1 MLRGSLHGNCR
12 AGRRIKGYALAVL
25 ILSHCLRGWEHR
37 GCPCA
42 SVRIPPAG
50 WRGSQLLPG
59 SQHLPWLVWGTEP
72 PSASQTPAAGHV
84 LPQTHPQGIPSIR
97 PTHGASLCPEVSPCP
112 DGDEP
117 PAPWNP
123 SLAPW
128 GLAEA
133 GELLLK
139 GEISSLGRCFWA
151 SLLLPAI
158 RGLSQPACPPGLCWG
173 GCVHPEASPSRGL
186 HAGAEVSEP
195 GRECL
200 PRPTSPPP
208 VTWIPP

>member
-42 SVRIPPAG
+42 SLRIPPAG

-59 SQHLPWLVWGTEP
+59 SQHLPWLVWGTKP

-112 DGDEP
+112 AGDEP

-128 GLAEA
+128 ALAEA
-133 GELLLK
+133 GELLK
-139 GEISSLGRCFWA
+139 GNSPLWGGVFGPPCCSQQSGVSPSPPVPPVRAGAGVCIQRRAHHVGSTQEQRCRSQAGSA
-151 SLLLPAI
+151 SLA
-158 RGLSQPACPPGLCWG
+158 
-173 GCVHPEASPSRGL
+173 
-186 HAGAEVSEP
+186 
-195 GRECL
+195 
-200 PRPTSPPP
+200 PRHRHR
-208 VTWIPP
+208 